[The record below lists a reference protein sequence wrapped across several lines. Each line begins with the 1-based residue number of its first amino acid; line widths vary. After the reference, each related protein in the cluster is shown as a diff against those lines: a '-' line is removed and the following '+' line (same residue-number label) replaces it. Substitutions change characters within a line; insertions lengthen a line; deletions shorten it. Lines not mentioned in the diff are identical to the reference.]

1 MPIVVQC
8 PFFSKEVGLKTN
20 CEGGAIKHPDKTARK
35 DYMLTYCAS
44 DIGWKKCTL
53 AKSLNNYYDRKDEEN
68 E

>member
-20 CEGGAIKHPDKTARK
+20 CEGGAVKHPDKIARK

-44 DIGWKKCTL
+44 DIGWHKCSI
-53 AKSLNNYYDRKDEEN
+53 ARSLNNYYDRKD
-68 E
+68 